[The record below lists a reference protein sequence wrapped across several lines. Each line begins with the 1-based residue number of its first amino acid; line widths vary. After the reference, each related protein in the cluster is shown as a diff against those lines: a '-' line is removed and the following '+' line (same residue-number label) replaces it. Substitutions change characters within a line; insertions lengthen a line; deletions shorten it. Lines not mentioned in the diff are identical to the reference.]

1 MYGWLW
7 RHLPGHWSVRLVQLA
22 VLAAGVVALLMYV
35 VFPAADPH
43 LPFNDVTV
51 NNPSTP
57 TPPSIPASTPA
68 ATPTPTPTPSASPT
82 ATASTS
88 PTGAVL
94 PGD

>member
-7 RHLPGHWSVRLVQLA
+7 RHLPGHWSVRLGELA
-22 VLAAGVVALLMYV
+22 LLAAGAVALLMYV

-51 NNPSTP
+51 DGPAPSHS
-57 TPPSIPASTPA
+57 PSPARSHGA
-68 ATPTPTPTPSASPT
+68 ATRTPTPTPTSTAPS
-82 ATASTS
+82 
-88 PTGAVL
+88 AVL